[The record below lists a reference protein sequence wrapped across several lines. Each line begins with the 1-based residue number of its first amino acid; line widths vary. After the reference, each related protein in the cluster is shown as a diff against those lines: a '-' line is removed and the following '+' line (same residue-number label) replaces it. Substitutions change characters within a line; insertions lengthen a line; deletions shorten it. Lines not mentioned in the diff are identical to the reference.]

1 MSLSRAQR
9 HRLRQIARGRGE
21 EGLFLLDGPKSIRDA
36 VSRGQVV
43 ELYLRDEDVT
53 DAVQALRDV
62 ASAQDIVI
70 MGASKADLDKVAG
83 TVTPQ
88 GALALVADAARDPA
102 EVLALDGPLF
112 WLDGVQDPG
121 NLGAILRVAAA
132 FDVAGVILGQGC
144 AHPMGRKALR
154 ASAGLALTV
163 PFCHVAHAD
172 LATTVR
178 GLARPL
184 WVLAGGGESLFEAEP
199 IDPRVVFV
207 LGAEGRGVRR
217 ELRKAAQRTIG
228 IPMSGGVE
236 SLNVA
241 VSAGIVAAWAR
252 QLLAETKD
260 A

>member
-21 EGLFLLDGPKSIRDA
+21 EGLFLLDGPKAIRDA
-36 VSRGQVV
+36 VSRGQVT

-53 DAVQALRDV
+53 DSIEALRDV
-62 ASAQDIVI
+62 ASAQGIMV

-88 GALALVADAARDPA
+88 GALALVADAAREPA
-102 EVLALDGPLF
+102 EVLALEGPLF

-132 FDVAGVILGQGC
+132 FDVVGVILGQGC

-154 ASAGLALTV
+154 SSAGLALTV

-172 LATTVR
+172 LGSTVKA
-178 GLARPL
+178 LQRPL
-184 WVLAGGGESLFEAEP
+184 WVLAGEGDSLFEATG

-217 ELRKAAQRTIG
+217 ELRKAAERTIG

-241 VSAGIVAAWAR
+241 VSAGIVAAWAW
-252 QLLAETKD
+252 QALTETRTT
-260 A
+260 